1 MRKGLIW
8 LICGLIMGVN
18 TAMANDKL
26 NQNNNMI
33 VRISEIEV
41 YPQYLTEY
49 LEFAQEVATQS
60 VAKEPGVVAIYPM
73 MQIRNNNLIRILE
86 IYRNNEAYQQHIAS
100 AHFQKYKQGTIQM
113 VKSLDLVDMYQIAP
127 TTFDLIFKKSSDM
140 TRTPQGKLN

>member
-1 MRKGLIW
+1 MRKGLI
-8 LICGLIMGVN
+8 LVICGLIMGVN

-41 YPQYLTEY
+41 YPQHLQEY
-49 LEFAQEVATQS
+49 LAFAQEVATQS
-60 VAKEPGVVAIYPM
+60 VVKEPGVVAIYPM

-100 AHFQKYKQGTIQM
+100 AHFQKYKQGTIHM

-127 TTFDLIFKKSSDM
+127 TTFDRIFKKSVS
-140 TRTPQGKLN
+140 TTTPPQGELN